1 MLITLIRTVILYVT
15 VVACIRIMGKRQIGD
30 MQPNELVVTI
40 LLSEIASL
48 PIQDINQPVL
58 IGVVSMFSLVVL
70 ELLLSMLSLKWGKA
84 RTLLNGRPTIIIN
97 DGKIDQQAMKR
108 VRVSV
113 DDLLSCLR
121 QQGAFSVEEVRYAII
136 ETNGQLSVMLRE
148 EYQPVTVG
156 QSGAKPDGGGLAV
169 PVVCDGRR
177 QSEFMRLTGIS
188 EDELS
193 RQLNMS
199 GVKVSEVFLMTIDA
213 QGKAV
218 VIKRGEQQ

>member
-1 MLITLIRTVILYVT
+1 MLITLIRTVVLYAA
-15 VVACIRIMGKRQIGD
+15 VVLCIRLMGKRQIGD

-58 IGVVSMFSLVVL
+58 IGVVSMLALVVL
-70 ELLLSMLSLKWGKA
+70 ELLLSTLSLKLGKV

-97 DGKIDQQAMKR
+97 DGKLDQQAMKR

-121 QQGAFSVEEVRYAII
+121 QQGAFSVDEVRYAII

-148 EYQPVTVG
+148 QYQPVTVG
-156 QSGAKPDGGGLAV
+156 QAGVQPGGGGLAV

-188 EDELS
+188 ENELT
-193 RQLNMS
+193 RQLQEN
-199 GVKVSEVFLMTIDA
+199 GVTISEVFLMTIDA
-213 QGKAV
+213 EGKAV
-218 VIKRGEQQ
+218 VIRRGESA

>member
-1 MLITLIRTVILYVT
+1 MLITLIRTVILYVS

-70 ELLLSMLSLKWGKA
+70 ELLLSMLSLKWGRA

-97 DGKIDQQAMKR
+97 DGKLDQQAMKR

-121 QQGAFSVEEVRYAII
+121 QQGAFSIDEVRYAII

-148 EYQPVTVG
+148 QYQPVTVQQAG
-156 QSGAKPDGGGLAV
+156 VQPGGGGLAV

-177 QSEFMRLTGIS
+177 QSEFMSVTGIS
-188 EDELS
+188 EGELS
-193 RQLNMS
+193 RQLKAE
-199 GVKVSEVFLMTIDA
+199 GVEISEVFLMTIDA
-213 QGKAV
+213 QGKVV
-218 VIKRGEQQ
+218 VIRRGESV